1 MVIVELSGGLGNQL
15 FQYAVSRCL
24 ALKLNTELKL
34 DLSKAKVSLNPKGHG
49 NYRLGDFNIQENFAT
64 SEEVAHVKAT
74 GLIAPPFPNPEG
86 FQRDV
91 FIWGHAFHSE
101 NAFIEA
107 DDIIRREFTL
117 KNPLHR
123 ISAAWEKK
131 ILATE
136 NSVAL
141 HIRHGDYVKLVHIT
155 GLIPLDYYKI
165 CVAELK
171 KFFPNLKAFIFSED
185 LDWVREN
192 LKLDIPMEFVEDCE
206 SDNEEFYLMSLC
218 KHTVIANSTF
228 SWWAA
233 WLNPNPNKRVFAPLP
248 WARSGL
254 WDNGIPTSWTRVS
267 VDYENNPVD
276 CPPLLS
282 IIVYTRNN
290 VANLGLMLSSVFNQT
305 FRDYELLIIDDA
317 STDGSENIFRQ
328 IHINN
333 KMTLITSGGG
343 HINKAVALNK
353 GLDYARGEYV
363 LFLNGDE
370 IIFSDT
376 VHVLCQIYSSRK
388 ADIISSVQYLE
399 ENPEGNLGIVNI
411 QGKRFFNRVDKQFE
425 TLNTPQF
432 FQDYNLRQKIS
443 MIGTQVFNTLLGTK
457 FFRRDFLEKNSIRFN
472 ENIKT
477 DFELHFVTNA
487 VMASKEII
495 FIPNLFLVTAG
506 NKN

>member
-34 DLSKAKVSLNPKGHG
+34 DLSKAKVYLYPKHHG
-49 NYRLGDFNIQENFAT
+49 FYRLGDFNIQENIAT
-64 SEEVAHVKAT
+64 PEEIARVKAT
-74 GLIAPPFPNPEG
+74 GIIAPPFPNPVNNQQD
-86 FQRDV
+86 F
-91 FIWGHAFHSE
+91 FLWGHAFHSE
-101 NAFIEA
+101 GAFIEA

-123 ISAAWEKK
+123 VSAAWQKK
-131 ILATE
+131 ILAAE

-141 HIRHGDYVKLVHIT
+141 HIRHGDYLDSIHII
-155 GLIPLDYYKI
+155 GLIPLDYYRTCI
-165 CVAELK
+165 AELK
-171 KFFPNLKAFIFSED
+171 KFFPNLTAFIFSDD
-185 LDWVREN
+185 LKWVREN
-192 LKLDIPMEFVEDCE
+192 LKLDVPMEFVEDCE
-206 SDNEEFYLMSLC
+206 SDNEEFYLISLC
-218 KHTVIANSTF
+218 KHTIIANSTF

-254 WDNGIPTSWTRVS
+254 WDNGIPASWTRVS
-267 VDYENNPVD
+267 VDYENVPID

-282 IIVYTRNN
+282 IIVYARNN
-290 VANLGLMLSSVFNQT
+290 AANLGFMLSNILNQT

-333 KMTLITSGGG
+333 K
-343 HINKAVALNK
+343 VALISSGSVIGKAAAWNK

-388 ADIISSVQYLE
+388 ADIVAAVQYLE
-399 ENPEGNLGIVNI
+399 ENPEGDLGVVNM
-411 QGKRFFNRVDKQFE
+411 QGKRFFRRVDKQFE
-425 TLNTPQF
+425 TLNVAQS

-443 MIGTQVFNTLLGTK
+443 MIGSQVLNTLLGTK
-457 FFRRDFLEKNSIRFN
+457 FFRRDFLAKNSIRFN
-472 ENIKT
+472 ENITT

-487 VMASKEII
+487 IMASKEIV
-495 FIPNLFLVTAG
+495 FIPNLFLVTTSD
-506 NKN
+506 KN

>member
-34 DLSKAKVSLNPKGHG
+34 DLSKAKVSLNPKGHV
-49 NYRLGDFNIQENFAT
+49 NYRLADFNIQENIAT
-64 SEEVAHVKAT
+64 PEEVANVKAT

-91 FIWGHAFHSE
+91 FVWGHAFHSE
-101 NAFIEA
+101 NAFIET

-131 ILATE
+131 ILAAQ

-141 HIRHGDYVKLVHIT
+141 HIRHGDYVDLVHIT

-171 KFFPNLKAFIFSED
+171 KFFPNLTAFIFSED
-185 LDWVREN
+185 LDWAREN
-192 LKLDIPMEFVEDCE
+192 LKLDVPMEFVQDCE

-248 WARSGL
+248 WTRSGL
-254 WDNGIPTSWTRVS
+254 WDNGIPASWTRVS
-267 VDYENNPVD
+267 VDYDNNPVD

-282 IIVYTRNN
+282 VIVYTRNN
-290 VANLGLMLSSVFNQT
+290 AANLGFMLSNVFNQT
-305 FRDYELLIIDDA
+305 LRDYELLIIDDA
-317 STDGSENIFRQ
+317 SADGSENIFRQ
-328 IHINN
+328 IHVD
-333 KMTLITSGGG
+333 KKVTLISSGSVIG
-343 HINKAVALNK
+343 KAAAWNK

-363 LFLNGDE
+363 LFLSGDE

-399 ENPEGNLGIVNI
+399 ENPEGDLGVANI
-411 QGKRFFNRVDKQFE
+411 QGKRFFRRIDKQFE
-425 TLNTPQF
+425 ALNVPQL

-443 MIGTQVFNTLLGTK
+443 MIGTQVFNTLTGTK
-457 FFRRDFLEKNSIRFN
+457 FFRRAFLTKNSIRFN
-472 ENIKT
+472 ENITT

-495 FIPNLFLVTAG
+495 FMPNLFLVTTG
-506 NKN
+506 DKN